1 MMPQII
7 MNESNHQIIE
17 VGEKRYYFSYMTCV
31 AFADFSK
38 GIRVRRKSNYSKTTA
53 RHMSRHMSNMGV
65 KMWDSVEDAMFEQMA
80 AL

>member
-1 MMPQII
+1 MMPQIV

-17 VGEKRYYFSYMTCV
+17 IGEKRYYFSYMTCV

-38 GIRVRRKSNYSKTTA
+38 HIRIRRESNYSKTTA
-53 RHMSRHMSNMGV
+53 KHMTNMGV
-65 KMWDSVEDAMFEQMA
+65 KNWDTVKDDVFEQMA

>member
-17 VGEKRYYFSYMTCV
+17 IGEKRYYFSYMTCV

-38 GIRVRRKSNYSKTTA
+38 GIRVRRESSYSKTTA
-53 RHMSRHMSNMGV
+53 RHMSNMGV
-65 KMWDSVEDAMFEQMA
+65 KNWDTVEDAMFEQMA